1 MPRIIARADRL
12 TPRNFQKELYSDFT
26 INFDLNPITGFLVKV
41 SNEESVKQSIK
52 NLVMT
57 NRGERFFQSFIGS
70 DINRSIFE
78 LNDEVTSDRIKTGI
92 ELTLKNCEPRAT
104 NVSVVINPNIANE
117 EYLVTIFFGIINIPN
132 KIFDLP
138 ITYRI
143 R

>member
-1 MPRIIARADRL
+1 MPRLVSRTDRL

-26 INFDLNPITGFLVKV
+26 INFDLNPVTGFLVKLT
-41 SNEESVKQSIK
+41 NEESVKQSLK

-57 NRGERFFQSFIGS
+57 NHGERFYRSFIGS
-70 DINRSIFE
+70 DINRSLFE
-78 LNDEVTSDRIKTGI
+78 LNDDVTSDRIVKGI
-92 ELTLKNCEPRAT
+92 EITLRNCEPRVT
-104 NVSVVINPNIANE
+104 NVNVVVKTNITNE
-117 EYLVTIFFGIINIPN
+117 EYIVTIFFEIINIPN